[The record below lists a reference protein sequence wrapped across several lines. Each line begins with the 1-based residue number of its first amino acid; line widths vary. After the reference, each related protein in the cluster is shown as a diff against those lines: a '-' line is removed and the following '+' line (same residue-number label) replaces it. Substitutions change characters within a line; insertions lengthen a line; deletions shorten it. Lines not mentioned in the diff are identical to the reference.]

1 MHVIRHNFIINKMR
15 KFHFFSLIILTVIA
29 CQKKENTLFLKIPAD
44 QSGITFNNT
53 IVETDSFNIINSEYI
68 FNGGGVAVG
77 DFNNDNRPDL
87 FFTGNQVA
95 NKLYLNQGDFEF
107 LDVSKDSD
115 IEAKDKWKTGIALID
130 INNDSFLD
138 VYICAAMYPSSSEK
152 ANILFVNQGLNG
164 DGIPTFKDMAA
175 AYGIADTGNSMNA
188 TFFDYDKD
196 GLLDLYVLNNVDV
209 HELPS
214 NYRAKI
220 TDGSAVSNDRL
231 YHNNGD
237 NTFTD
242 VTLEAGITIEGY
254 GLGIA
259 IADLNS
265 DGWSDIYVSND
276 YLSNDILYV
285 NNGDGTFSNKI
296 GELIK
301 HQSKFSMGNDI
312 SDFNNDGFLDIMTL
326 DMLGETNYRLKTTNS
341 KSRYNDYI
349 FNEKYG
355 YEYQYTRNMLQTGR
369 GVGIPYQEIGLMAGI
384 SKTDWSW
391 SPLFVDMDN
400 DGYRDLLITNGFP
413 RDITDLD
420 FGEFNFNMRRYLS
433 PIQILD
439 SIPVVKIPNYA
450 YKNNGNGLFSD
461 VGQEWGLNVPSFSNG
476 AVFADL
482 DNDGDMDYVVNNI
495 NDEAFLFENTLDK
508 QKELGHN
515 FLMVD
520 LLGPETNTSGIGAKI
535 AIRFNDDSLQYYEH
549 HLSRGYM
556 SSVHDIAHF
565 GLGESGDIKCLEI
578 LWPDGKFQKLN
589 GVKVNQTIQLNYTD
603 ASQVSPNEVA
613 FPFTPKKTAPIYK
626 EVSDSVGISYT
637 HQEKDMIDYN
647 VQRILPHKL
656 TQNGPCLVSGDLN
669 GDGTEDFIVG
679 SASGYSPEIFFQNKD
694 GLFTNSQLF
703 SNERDKKYEEE
714 GLALFDLE
722 NDGDL
727 DLYLVSGS
735 NEFDKTDNMYEDR
748 LLVNDGKGNFSLAPD
763 KMPKI
768 KASGSV
774 VKVHDFDGDGY
785 VDLFVGGR
793 TPFAKFPL
801 PDRSYLLKNHEGILK
816 DDTETICPALRTIGM
831 ITDATWA
838 DVDQDGLS
846 DLILAGE
853 FMPIT
858 IFKNKKSTLDKTKE
872 TGLDSLNGWW
882 ESILAH
888 DFDGDGDLDLVAGNL
903 GANNFYQPSKDRPV
917 TLFAK
922 DFDNNGTV
930 DPVMFAYFKTDFNDQ
945 TYKSFPVNF
954 WGDLYGQSPLFRAKY
969 NFYKEYAKTTQQELL
984 SPEELNK
991 AVKLT
996 LNYDKSSYFE
1006 NMGNGTFKCRQLP
1019 LEVQIAPINRMM
1031 ITDYNAD
1038 SNTDLLLVGNNH
1050 GNEVFIGRLDAF
1062 NGGLLKGDGQGGF
1075 KMIKEQE
1082 SGFIVPGDAKDM
1094 ISIKNV
1100 KGKHPYIVV
1109 SQNRDKIKVFQKK

>member
-1 MHVIRHNFIINKMR
+1 MLLVIPR
-15 KFHFFSLIILTVIA
+15 K
-29 CQKKENTLFLKIPAD
+29 
-44 QSGITFNNT
+44 
-53 IVETDSFNIINSEYI
+53 Y
-68 FNGGGVAVG
+68 
-77 DFNNDNRPDL
+77 
-87 FFTGNQVA
+87 
-95 NKLYLNQGDFEF
+95 
-107 LDVSKDSD
+107 
-115 IEAKDKWKTGIALID
+115 
-130 INNDSFLD
+130 
-138 VYICAAMYPSSSEK
+138 
-152 ANILFVNQGLNG
+152 
-164 DGIPTFKDMAA
+164 
-175 AYGIADTGNSMNA
+175 
-188 TFFDYDKD
+188 
-196 GLLDLYVLNNVDV
+196 
-209 HELPS
+209 
-214 NYRAKI
+214 
-220 TDGSAVSNDRL
+220 
-231 YHNNGD
+231 
-237 NTFTD
+237 
-242 VTLEAGITIEGY
+242 
-254 GLGIA
+254 
-259 IADLNS
+259 
-265 DGWSDIYVSND
+265 
-276 YLSNDILYV
+276 
-285 NNGDGTFSNKI
+285 
-296 GELIK
+296 
-301 HQSKFSMGNDI
+301 
-312 SDFNNDGFLDIMTL
+312 
-326 DMLGETNYRLKTTNS
+326 
-341 KSRYNDYI
+341 
-349 FNEKYG
+349 
-355 YEYQYTRNMLQTGR
+355 
-369 GVGIPYQEIGLMAGI
+369 
-384 SKTDWSW
+384 
-391 SPLFVDMDN
+391 
-400 DGYRDLLITNGFP
+400 
-413 RDITDLD
+413 
-420 FGEFNFNMRRYLS
+420 
-433 PIQILD
+433 
-439 SIPVVKIPNYA
+439 
-450 YKNNGNGLFSD
+450 
-461 VGQEWGLNVPSFSNG
+461 
-476 AVFADL
+476 
-482 DNDGDMDYVVNNI
+482 
-495 NDEAFLFENTLDK
+495 
-508 QKELGHN
+508 
-515 FLMVD
+515 
-520 LLGPETNTSGIGAKI
+520 
-535 AIRFNDDSLQYYEH
+535 
-549 HLSRGYM
+549 
-556 SSVHDIAHF
+556 
-565 GLGESGDIKCLEI
+565 
-578 LWPDGKFQKLN
+578 
-589 GVKVNQTIQLNYTD
+589 
-603 ASQVSPNEVA
+603 
-613 FPFTPKKTAPIYK
+613 
-626 EVSDSVGISYT
+626 
-637 HQEKDMIDYN
+637 
-647 VQRILPHKL
+647 
-656 TQNGPCLVSGDLN
+656 
-669 GDGTEDFIVG
+669 
-679 SASGYSPEIFFQNKD
+679 FFQNKD

>member
-355 YEYQYTRNMLQTGR
+355 YEYQYMRNMLQTGR
-369 GVGIPYQEIGLMAGI
+369 GVDIPYQEIGLMAGI

-984 SPEELNK
+984 SPEDLNK